1 MALPSVKDLLVSH
14 QIGQG
19 LGRVKCLLLKV
30 SVEGEVLD
38 CNDVGLIYI

>member
-19 LGRVKCLLLKV
+19 LGRVKCLLLV